1 MDPSLYK
8 DLKTSRGLNYHY
20 YYSPAT
26 DGKPTVLFLHGY
38 PSTSYDWHYQVDFF
52 KPKGFG
58 VLVPEWVLNEPKLVI
73 ILLYLFL

>member
-20 YYSPAT
+20 YYSPAS

-58 VLVPEWVLNEPKLVI
+58 VLVPE
-73 ILLYLFL
+73 